1 MDGRPAGELGESA
14 PLTFDYLVKR
24 LHAQSRRKLA
34 IGGFSEAAVLVPVIQ
49 RGKHVCLGYTLR
61 PDDMPTHPGQI
72 SFPGGRHDPG
82 DKDLTATALRE
93 INEELG
99 VAVKD
104 IEVIGKIDDV
114 PTPVGFVITPVVG
127 WLRNP
132 AVFSIDEREVAEYF
146 EVDVKELSSPGNFKH
161 RGQRQIAGVSYPVPE
176 FHVDGRLIWGATARI
191 TRNLLEV
198 TDLV

>member
-1 MDGRPAGELGESA
+1 
-14 PLTFDYLVKR
+14 
-24 LHAQSRRKLA
+24 
-34 IGGFSEAAVLVPVIQ
+34 
-49 RGKHVCLGYTLR
+49 
-61 PDDMPTHPGQI
+61 MPTHPGQI

-99 VAVKD
+99 VTVKD

-146 EVDVKELSSPGNFKH
+146 EVDVKELSNSGNSSTVANAKSQELATRCRSSTSP
-161 RGQRQIAGVSYPVPE
+161 E
-176 FHVDGRLIWGATARI
+176 D
-191 TRNLLEV
+191 
-198 TDLV
+198 

>member
-1 MDGRPAGELGESA
+1 MDGRPAGEARESA
-14 PLTFDYLVKR
+14 PLNFDYLVKR
-24 LHAQSRRKLA
+24 LRAHRRRRLA
-34 IGGFSEAAVLVPVIQ
+34 IGGFSEAAVLVPVIE
-49 RGKHVCLGYTLR
+49 RDNHVCLGYTLR

-82 DKDLTATALRE
+82 DNDLTATALRE

-99 VAVKD
+99 VAVQD

-132 AVFSIDEREVAEYF
+132 AVVTVDEREVAEYF
-146 EVDVKELSSPGNFKH
+146 EVDIKELSNPDNFKH

-176 FHVDGRLIWGATARI
+176 FHVAGKLIWGATARI
-191 TRNLLEV
+191 TRSFLEI